1 MRKRG
6 SKYQSKAKVRETQ
19 ARKVQ
24 ASKAQVSME
33 FLMII
38 GIALMMTFPLIIIF
52 FQQQENVQTEIG
64 ASQIDK
70 VASEIRDAADEVYYL
85 GAPSKKTVT
94 VYMPEGVKSISIT
107 SNKMVF
113 EVEAPGNDY
122 ELVKWSVANL
132 TGALQDYSGV
142 HHVSVQSNSDGTVTI
157 TD

>member
-1 MRKRG
+1 MKKRG
-6 SKYQSKAKVRETQ
+6 AKAQ
-19 ARKVQ
+19 L
-24 ASKAQVSME
+24 KAQVSLE

-52 FQQQENVQTEIG
+52 FQQQENIQTEIG

-94 VYMPEGVKSISIT
+94 VYMPEGVNGIEIS
-107 SNKMVF
+107 SNRMVF
-113 EVEAPGNDY
+113 TVEAPGNDY
-122 ELVKWSVANL
+122 ELVKWSVANF
-132 TGALQDYSGV
+132 TGSSSSLQTYAGV
-142 HHVSVQSNSDGTVTI
+142 HHISVQAYDNYVEI